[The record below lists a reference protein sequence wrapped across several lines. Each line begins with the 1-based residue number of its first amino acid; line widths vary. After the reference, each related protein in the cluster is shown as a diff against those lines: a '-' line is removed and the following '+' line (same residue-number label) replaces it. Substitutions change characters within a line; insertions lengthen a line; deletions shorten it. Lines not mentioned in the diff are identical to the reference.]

1 MSDTDED
8 PFVNQTV
15 NVFEGK
21 SNYAANSITT
31 TKYTWYTW
39 LPKSLW
45 DQFRRIA
52 NAYFLLISILML
64 IGTYATYLYSS
75 PLDPYS
81 TVGTLLVVLMITSI
95 KELGEDLQRGK
106 SDSFENT
113 RMIKVVTFDEG
124 GRPVETEKQSRYICP
139 GDIVK
144 LEGQMASPVDLLLI
158 LTSLNDDGNKCFIET
173 ANIDGETNLKV
184 REGPPGLLDSLGPLI
199 AAGKPVPELFKGSM
213 SFEAPNK
220 NIHNFVGTLKLD
232 ASPESIPLG
241 ANNIVL
247 RSALFSNT
255 DWGYGI
261 AIYTGQET
269 KIQMNNR
276 NAPSKMS
283 KIEEK
288 LNKAI
293 IIIFIAQVVLVSI
306 SVASIWFMGFQNNGD
321 LPYVFPP
328 GTDSI
333 SVLPLWLEQW
343 FVFFLLYNNF
353 IPISLYVTDR
363 KSVV

>member
-1 MSDTDED
+1 MH
-8 PFVNQTV
+8 V
-15 NVFEGK
+15 
-21 SNYAANSITT
+21 
-31 TKYTWYTW
+31 YT
-39 LPKSLW
+39 S
-45 DQFRRIA
+45 Q
-52 NAYFLLISILML
+52 L
-64 IGTYATYLYSS
+64 IGTYATSLFTT

-81 TVGTLLVVLMITSI
+81 TVGTLLVVLLITSL
-95 KELGEDLQRGK
+95 KELGEDLQRNK
-106 SDSFENT
+106 SDNFENT
-113 RMIKVVTFDEG
+113 RMVKIVTFDSAG
-124 GRPVETEKQSRYICP
+124 HPVETEKQSKYVCP

-144 LEGQMASPVDLLLI
+144 LEGTMPSPVDLLLI
-158 LTSLNDDGNKCFIET
+158 LTSLHADGNKCYIET

-184 REGPPGLLDSLGPLI
+184 REAPPALGEAMAPLI
-199 AAGKPVPELFKGSM
+199 AAGKPVPDLFKGSM
-213 SFEAPNK
+213 SFEPANK

-232 ASPESIPLG
+232 ASSDPIPLG

-255 DWGYGI
+255 DWGYGV

-283 KIEEK
+283 KIEEN

-293 IIIFIAQVVLVSI
+293 IIIFCAQVVLVSI
-306 SVASIWFMGFQNNGD
+306 SVASIWFMGFQTNSD

-328 GTDSI
+328 GTSTA

-343 FVFFLLYNNF
+343 
-353 IPISLYVTDR
+353 
-363 KSVV
+363 